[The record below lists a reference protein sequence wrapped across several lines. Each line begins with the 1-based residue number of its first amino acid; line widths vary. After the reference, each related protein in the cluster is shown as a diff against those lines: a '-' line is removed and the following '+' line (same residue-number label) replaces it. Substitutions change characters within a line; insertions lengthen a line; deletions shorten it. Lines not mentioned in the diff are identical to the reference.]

1 MISKLK
7 NFLESTSGHFGI
19 LSAVLA
25 VPLIAAV
32 GVAVDYSYSLERRE
46 VFQNAADAAAL
57 SVLSQSSP
65 TMKAALA
72 MNSDGEVAM
81 GSAEALNVFKAQ
93 LSNTDQSLLKDVQIS
108 VQRQGPD
115 IKSEVNF
122 ALTVPTTFMGIMN
135 VHSVQVGGTA
145 TAVSPNN
152 HFVDF
157 HILIDN
163 TPSMGVAA
171 TQADIDI
178 MERNTGD
185 SCAFACH
192 TTNTTNNY
200 YNLAKSLGVKMR
212 IDIVRQATQKLTETA
227 KATRVTSDQF
237 RMAVYTFGTKA
248 ESMGLTTVSGLSE
261 DMDNVKS
268 LANGVDLM
276 TIPYQGYNNDQ
287 TTSFDLALKGIKGVV
302 GNGGKGNTKSD
313 REKVLFI
320 VADGVGDSEKPSSC
334 TKKTTGNRCQE
345 PIDTKFCTPIKA
357 QGVKIAVLYT
367 TYLPLP
373 KNDWYNTWI
382 KPFQS
387 EIATKMQSCASEG
400 LFFEVGI
407 DSDLSAAMNALFYKV
422 AGKPRVS
429 S

>member
-72 MNSDGEVAM
+72 MNSDGEVSM

-93 LSNTDQSLLKDVQIS
+93 LSNADQSLLKDVQIS
-108 VQRQGPD
+108 VQRQGAD
-115 IKSEVNF
+115 IKSQVNF

-135 VHSVQVGGTA
+135 VHSVQVGGSA

-171 TQADIDI
+171 TQSDIDI

-287 TTSFDLALKGIKGVV
+287 TTSFDTALKNIKAIV

-313 REKVLFI
+313 RERVLFI
-320 VADGVGDSEKPSSC
+320 VADGVGDSEKPSGC
-334 TKKTTGNRCQE
+334 TKNTNGNRCQE

-382 KPFQS
+382 KPFQA
-387 EIATKMQSCASEG
+387 EIATKMKECASDG
-400 LFFEVGI
+400 YFFEVGL
-407 DSDLSAAMNALFYKV
+407 DSDLSAAMNALFYKI